1 MKNVFLGILTGI
13 LVIGLIVGLTF
24 GSGMLNVIYTKTIGK
39 EQINAN
45 REVFESTKTYVKGA
59 ADDLAKYKY
68 ELSQTKDEIARKAII
83 DLIIDRYADFD
94 ETKLSNENLRWFLQ
108 NVRNGNIK

>member
-1 MKNVFLGILTGI
+1 MKNVFIWGLMVLLVTILFIGIAFGTGWLG
-13 LVIGLIVGLTF
+13 VF
-24 GSGMLNVIYTKTIGK
+24 YTETIGK

-45 REVFESTKTYVKGA
+45 REVFEQSKSYVKGM

-68 ELSQTKDEIARKAII
+68 ELTTTTDQTERKAII

-94 ETKLSNENLRWFLQ
+94 ETKLDNENLRWFLQ
-108 NVRNGNIK
+108 DVRNGKIN